1 MVNTIPYGKCMKLL
15 IKTPFELDV
24 ELVDMMPKYLKF
36 NSNWVSI
43 QTIDIA
49 DDEMTVLISMLKFSS
64 NNFKSNQ
71 LIKLDDLT
79 LIWGWHPFAL
89 IVQCLFS

>member
-43 QTIDIA
+43 QTIETTNEEMIA
-49 DDEMTVLISMLKFSS
+49 LISLLNFSS
-64 NNFKSNQ
+64 HDFISSQ
-71 LIKLDDLT
+71 IVKLDDLT
-79 LIWGWHPFAL
+79 LIWG
-89 IVQCLFS
+89 